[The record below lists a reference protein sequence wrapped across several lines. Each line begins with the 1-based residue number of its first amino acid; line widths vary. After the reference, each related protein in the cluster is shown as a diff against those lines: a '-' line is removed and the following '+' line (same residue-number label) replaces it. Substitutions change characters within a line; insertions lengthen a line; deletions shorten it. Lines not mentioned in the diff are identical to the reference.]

1 MTLTK
6 FTIIFRYK
14 NVQEKWFKLDLTV
27 KIPIKFDREGS
38 RQEFIH
44 DLILTKFNLN
54 MKKVQ

>member
-14 NVQEKWFKLDLTV
+14 NVQEKCFKLDLTV
-27 KIPIKFDREGS
+27 KICIKFEREEP

-44 DLILTKFNLN
+44 DLILTKFILN
-54 MKKVQ
+54 II